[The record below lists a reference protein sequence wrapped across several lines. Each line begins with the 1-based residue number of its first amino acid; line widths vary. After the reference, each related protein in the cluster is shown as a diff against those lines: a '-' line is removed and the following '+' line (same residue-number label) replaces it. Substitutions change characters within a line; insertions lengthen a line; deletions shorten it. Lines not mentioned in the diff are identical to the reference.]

1 MKRLFV
7 VVAGSPSPVGALR
20 STLNLLVLSVALVAG
35 TLALTACGG
44 PADTAGSGATSNPSM
59 GDMHQPTAAAD
70 SSRPAGDGMP
80 AARAHGDADVAF
92 ANAMIFHHAQAV
104 RMADMALSQA
114 SSPKVRELAA
124 AVKAAQEPEIER
136 MDGCLTS
143 WGEPVPETMG
153 HTMMMSR
160 GATDGAMGH
169 MMSEQDMTTLS
180 EMSGTAFDRAWLT
193 AMTAHQ
199 QGAVMAAQTELKAGS
214 DADAMQ
220 LARDIISSQGA
231 EITRMQ
237 GMMKSLP
244 Q

>member
-1 MKRLFV
+1 
-7 VVAGSPSPVGALR
+7 
-20 STLNLLVLSVALVAG
+20 LNILVLPVALVAG
-35 TLALTACGG
+35 TLAVTACGG
-44 PADTAGSGATSNPSM
+44 PADTAGSGTTSNPSM
-59 GDMHQPTAAAD
+59 SGMHQPTAAAD
-70 SSRPAGDGMP
+70 SSSPAG
-80 AARAHGDADVAF
+80 AHGDADVTF
-92 ANAMIFHHAQAV
+92 ATGMIFHHAQAV
-104 RMADMALSQA
+104 QMADMALSQA
-114 SSPKVRELAA
+114 SSPDVKELAA

-136 MDGCLTS
+136 MGSCLTR
-143 WGEPVPETMG
+143 WGQPVPETMG

-160 GATDGAMGH
+160 GATDGTMGH

-180 EMSGTAFDRAWLT
+180 KMSGPAFDRAWLT
-193 AMTAHQ
+193 AMTAHH
-199 QGAVMAAQTELKAGS
+199 QGAVMMAQTELKAGS